1 MNTLLQEYLIVPN
14 WPAPNSIR
22 AVSTTRLGGV
32 SALPYD
38 SLNIAEHVNDH
49 PSCVSENRRILAISA
64 GYVTEPAWLK
74 QVHGNQVIAAEASRK
89 LETADAAWTCKRGLP
104 CVVMTADC
112 LPILLCDRFGT
123 VVAAAH
129 AGWRGLAC
137 SVIEATVSSMGV
149 APEELLAWL
158 GPAIGPLSFR
168 IGDEVRSAILANDAG
183 SIDCFQ
189 PSLIAG
195 YWLADIYQL
204 ARRQLSKLGVQAVF
218 GGGFCTFSELQRFF
232 SYRREGQ
239 TGRMASLI
247 WLV

>member
-14 WPAPNSIR
+14 WPAPDSIR
-22 AVSTTRLGGV
+22 ALSTTRLGGV
-32 SALPYD
+32 SSPPCD
-38 SLNIAEHVNDH
+38 SLNMAEHVNDD
-49 PSCVSENRRILAISA
+49 PACVSENRRILAASA

-74 QVHGNQVIAAEASRK
+74 QVHGNQVIAAEEIRK
-89 LETADAAWTCKRGLP
+89 LETADATWTCKKGKP

-129 AGWRGLAC
+129 AGWRGLARG
-137 SVIEATVSSMGV
+137 VIAATVLRMGV

-158 GPAIGPLSFR
+158 GPAIGPLSFI
-168 IGDEVRSAILANDAG
+168 IGDEVRAAILASDAG
-183 SIDCFQ
+183 SIDCFR
-189 PSLIAG
+189 PSLG

-204 ARRQLSKLGVQAVF
+204 ARRQLSQLGVKAIF
-218 GGGFCTFSELQRFF
+218 GGGFCTFSEVKRFF

-247 WLV
+247 WLI